1 MEKLFKSNLLKL
13 FLILCFFV
21 IFFSSIVNIYEKRS
35 KIIGF
40 IKAKSTPDKYT
51 YTYSQHNIAKDILK
65 GGYILFFRHG
75 EREKWIDVKMYD
87 SFEAK
92 HNLKAENL
100 YFSKAVCLNS
110 RGLVQTK
117 MMGSIWKELNIPYHT
132 VITSPSCRARQTADR
147 VFGGYNQVKNVF
159 MHFGPYFE
167 TNKEFI
173 SEVKNEILKIPQK
186 ENSNIIISTH
196 NGVIRSTVIFDEIRT
211 QRDFS
216 QIAKKFMEEGGFIV
230 MKNENNK
237 LVFIDVFFT
246 FHDFQ
251 LQFQKRP
258 VD

>member
-1 MEKLFKSNLLKL
+1 MEKLFKSNLLKF

-21 IFFSSIVNIYEKRS
+21 IFFSSVVNIYEKRS

-51 YTYSQHNIAKDILK
+51 YSYSQHNIAKNILK

-92 HNLKAENL
+92 HDLKAEKL

-110 RGLVQTK
+110 RGLIQTE

-132 VITSPSCRARQTADR
+132 VITSPSCRARQTAER
-147 VFGGYNQVKNVF
+147 VFGGYNQVKNIF

-167 TNKEFI
+167 TNEEFI

-186 ENSNIIISTH
+186 ENSNIIISAH
-196 NGVIRSTVIFDEIRT
+196 NGVIRSTDIFDEIRT